1 MEMKEMLYIVTIAEE
16 GSISRAA
23 EKLYMAQS
31 SLSQFLQQYEAE
43 LGTKLFRRTS
53 TGVYPTDSGKVVLE
67 HAQKILQQYHL
78 MRSQV
83 SDIEGL
89 ISGHITLGISTFRGM
104 YMLPKVMRAFYQKYP
119 HIHVDIIEANS
130 MALEEE
136 MMRGK
141 LDLALLVLPL
151 SRLKTDTEL
160 LVRDEVILVTSPE
173 HELMQAAKR
182 REDGRLYVDLA
193 DTAPY
198 EYILSDRD
206 TILGHIA
213 RKLFAEAGFQP
224 ISRNTNITAPFAAAM
239 ARQGLGLAFTYR
251 SCIGDYPE
259 AAYLSVGDEGVWL
272 DLALVYPAG
281 SYRSL
286 ATREFARIFR
296 ESLGV

>member
-1 MEMKEMLYIVTIAEE
+1 MDMKEMRYIVTIAEE
-16 GSISRAA
+16 GSISGAA

-43 LGTKLFRRTS
+43 LGTKLFRRIS
-53 TGVYPTDSGKVVLE
+53 TGVRPTDSGRVVID
-67 HAQKILQQYHL
+67 HAQKMLQQYHL

-119 HIHVDIIEANS
+119 RIHVDIIEANS

-136 MMRGK
+136 MMRGR

-151 SRLKTDTEL
+151 NRLKSDTEL
-160 LVRDEVILVTSPE
+160 LIQDEVILVTSPE
-173 HELMQAAKR
+173 HELMQSAKR

-213 RKLFAEAGFQP
+213 RKLFAEADFQP

-259 AAYLSVGDEGVWL
+259 ASYLSLGKNGVYL